1 MANYEINEE
10 QEVLTKAMRM
20 IETGDPV
27 HADIYNALFSALL
40 NNDVFLEKLANK
52 MVQQAMVSHVMDS
65 TNSNMVLGADQGPV
79 ITKLIDK
86 VQEQVTV
93 LNTKSQFTGYVASTS
108 CNYSGGTADFV
119 IDISKLPLKRAGFL
133 IICTSSTWAE
143 VYLLVVN
150 AQELKTEQNTSGL
163 TVIKIYNTYDK
174 FEFKANAHEGN
185 SNHVRINVKNTAGE
199 ACMVSALA
207 PYQS

>member
-1 MANYEINEE
+1 M
-10 QEVLTKAMRM
+10 
-20 IETGDPV
+20 
-27 HADIYNALFSALL
+27 L
-40 NNDVFLEKLANK
+40 NCY
-52 MVQQAMVSHVMDS
+52 
-65 TNSNMVLGADQGPV
+65 TNG
-79 ITKLIDK
+79 K
-86 VQEQVTV
+86 
-93 LNTKSQFTGYVASTS
+93 NTKSQFTGYVASTS

-143 VYLLVVN
+143 LYLLVVN
-150 AQELKTEQNTSGL
+150 AQELKIEQNTSGL

-199 ACMVSALA
+199 ACMVSVLA

>member
-27 HADIYNALFSALL
+27 HADVYNALFSALL

-93 LNTKSQFTGYVASTS
+93 LNTNQKETSKRFRVNDSTCTVMLYHNTDSDIVYRLQIESSGRLAYIKADASGHVIQWISVADL
-108 CNYSGGTADFV
+108 G
-119 IDISKLPLKRAGFL
+119 
-133 IICTSSTWAE
+133 
-143 VYLLVVN
+143 
-150 AQELKTEQNTSGL
+150 
-163 TVIKIYNTYDK
+163 
-174 FEFKANAHEGN
+174 
-185 SNHVRINVKNTAGE
+185 
-199 ACMVSALA
+199 
-207 PYQS
+207 

>member
-1 MANYEINEE
+1 M
-10 QEVLTKAMRM
+10 
-20 IETGDPV
+20 
-27 HADIYNALFSALL
+27 L
-40 NNDVFLEKLANK
+40 NCY
-52 MVQQAMVSHVMDS
+52 
-65 TNSNMVLGADQGPV
+65 TNG
-79 ITKLIDK
+79 K
-86 VQEQVTV
+86 
-93 LNTKSQFTGYVASTS
+93 NTKSQFTGYVASTS